1 MNRLSLGKIPIA
13 VLNSTFLRLTGASSD
28 AVVTPP
34 LAGLDFA
41 ALKVNGKYMV
51 VSADP
56 VTGVVEGIG
65 RYAISVSAND
75 VATSGNRPQFAESVV
90 LMPEGAE
97 VRYAEKI
104 ARQMDS
110 EARKIGL
117 SIVGG
122 HTEVTPGLHNP
133 IVVVTAFSFVD
144 GYVSSRDAKEGD
156 TIMMSKT
163 AGLEGT
169 AVLGGQGRFLD
180 ALSVVEEATAGYATG
195 VVHAMHDC
203 TEGGVLGAA
212 FEMSLASGLGFEL
225 EEKRVPVALETKT
238 LCRERGIDPLK
249 LIGSGALLFA
259 VEKGKEPMVSRALS
273 SFCRVTS
280 VGTFTKAGRILVRR
294 DGTRK
299 TLRKAPEDELWRA
312 LARSSRGRHRLQT
325 RFLL

>member
-1 MNRLSLGKIPIA
+1 MNKLPLGKIPIE

-28 AVVTPP
+28 AIVTPP
-34 LAGLDFA
+34 LPGLDFA
-41 ALKVNGKYMV
+41 ALRVDGKYMI

-56 VTGVVEGIG
+56 VTGVAREVG

-90 LMPEGAE
+90 LMPEGADAN
-97 VRYAEKI
+97 YAAKI
-104 ARQMDS
+104 AMQMDS
-110 EARKIGL
+110 EARKIGV

-122 HTEVTPGLHNP
+122 HTEVTPGLHHP
-133 IVVVTAFSFVD
+133 IVMVTAFSFVD

-169 AVLGGQGRFLD
+169 AVLGGQRKFLD
-180 ALSVVEEATAGYATG
+180 NLSVVDEAAAAYATG

-203 TEGGVLGAA
+203 TEGGVLGAT

-225 EEKRVPVALETKT
+225 VEKKVPVAPETED
-238 LCRERGIDPLK
+238 LCRRLGIDPLK

-259 VEKGKEPMVSRALS
+259 VEKGKEANVSRALS
-273 SFCRVTS
+273 SISRVS
-280 VGTFTKAGRILVRR
+280 SIGRFNRAGRILVRK
-294 DGTRK
+294 DGTRR
-299 TLRKAPEDELWRA
+299 TLREAPEDELWRA
-312 LARSSRGRHRLQT
+312 LGRTPGRRHGL
-325 RFLL
+325 